1 MYYSKLINDFGVIIY
16 LYMDIILIISTNMN
30 DVNDTKKYLTSKFK
44 MKSLNL
50 VNIILGI
57 KVRKTIRVFLFFN
70 LIIL

>member
-50 VNIILGI
+50 VNIILGF